1 MTAAITKILLVEDQA
16 QLREVFSLLLK
27 DEGYHID
34 EAEDGIEAL
43 ELLNNNN
50 YSLLVTD
57 IFMPNLNGFEL
68 SVKCQNNFP
77 STKII
82 MLSGGGEKLEAKHKD
97 SIVKYNNEKIEVNMF
112 LRKPCSLVELLSSI
126 EHVLG

>member
-1 MTAAITKILLVEDQA
+1 MTDITKILLVEDQE
-16 QLREVFSLLLK
+16 QLREMFSSILK
-27 DEGYHID
+27 DEGFYLD

-68 SVKCQNNFP
+68 ALKCQKNFP

-82 MLSGGGEKLEAKHKD
+82 MLSGGGEKLEAQHKD
-97 SIVKYNNEKIEVNMF
+97 SIVIYKNKKIEVDLF
-112 LRKPCSLVELLSSI
+112 LRKPCSLVELLSSV
-126 EHVLG
+126 EGMLS